1 MTAAVGSSGRDNTFD
16 DETKKSALRGR
27 FFFFALADF
36 RCKVF
41 DRLGACFL
49 ATLAPFPRAC
59 QHCARV
65 CGASRFDAPYV
76 RSFCLLV
83 AELLPPLRQEGGQGL
98 IAERTPADAAGS
110 KMRRHFDRRWWAKY
124 NGVTPSP
131 SPGEGIVRRRYPRES
146 HRQDFYSNA
155 FRATGNSGT
164 SNRTATR
171 SATGLLELGPRE
183 LGVDVAFGAPA
194 PNPFSCTEFL
204 IAVPNFACAHIMCPL
219 TRSWPQSVKNDPRHH
234 FQKVKGEGCP

>member
-1 MTAAVGSSGRDNTFD
+1 MTVAVGSSGRDNTFD

-110 KMRRHFDRRWWAKY
+110 KMRRHFDRRWWA
-124 NGVTPSP
+124 NIMESP
-131 SPGEGIVRRRYPRES
+131 PLLPLGRES
-146 HRQDFYSNA
+146 FGADIPVSHTGRIFTQTLSEPLVTA
-155 FRATGNSGT
+155 ARATALQ
-164 SNRTATR
+164 RDLR
-171 SATGLLELGPRE
+171 
-183 LGVDVAFGAPA
+183 PA
-194 PNPFSCTEFL
+194 SLN
-204 IAVPNFACAHIMCPL
+204 
-219 TRSWPQSVKNDPRHH
+219 
-234 FQKVKGEGCP
+234 